1 MNQLWKEKSFVPE
14 MNRPGFELAGFFK
27 HTDFRR
33 IILFGEK
40 EISFVKEMSKES
52 QLACFSKLAND
63 ETPCIIIAERIFMSR
78 NF

>member
-1 MNQLWKEKSFVPE
+1 MGKSVKLKELLKSSLFKQISGDEKSLEREVFVAE

-40 EISFVKEMSKES
+40 
-52 QLACFSKLAND
+52 
-63 ETPCIIIAERIFMSR
+63 
-78 NF
+78 